1 MVGSSVRALA
11 LVARR
16 DITRHKGRSALVI
29 ALIVLP
35 IAAMVMGIAI
45 LRTTQPSQERDDAA
59 RMGRADLLAQGIA
72 ESDLRKLLPAGSTIE
87 PTSWSDTQIELPGAR
102 PSVALRG
109 LDLDGLAGGMLK
121 LVDGRPPKG
130 TAEVAITAKV
140 GEIAGVG
147 IGGQLTLDD
156 LPVATVVGL
165 VENEMNLGDRIVVVD
180 PRAVELGD
188 PKYANWLIGLP
199 PGSDPEAI
207 VAATYDPTTGGQT
220 INLQSRLSGR
230 LGVMGGDSSS
240 IIILILGS
248 LALVEAA
255 LVAAAAFAV
264 SIRRR
269 QRELGLLGAA
279 GATPR
284 QLAGTVL
291 LEAAILGAIACIA
304 GIAIGVGG
312 SFGLSPFLDG
322 LTQRRNPPIVLDAG
336 GLIGPALI
344 GFAAAVLAAI
354 VPSRTVARVPIL
366 VSLSGRRPA
375 ETPAHRTLVIGLIVV
390 VLSVGLTLIGANL
403 RVTFQDVSGVRELL
417 VVVGAVLGTLGF
429 GACAPWLLERL
440 DAVAVRLPLA
450 SRIAF
455 RDTARARSRSAPIV
469 TAVLASVAAA
479 ITLGTFTVSRNA
491 ENANEWRPY
500 LFPDQ
505 LIIRGAGAATI
516 GQHIAS
522 SPGAVGGAALS
533 YLGLPAPG
541 YLSIE
546 IPKARD
552 ANGQLVRWGEEPY
565 TVPPQVQNAAI
576 GSSLLLA
583 LWRADGAAADLATGR
598 IVIFSDQAM
607 TADEVVVVLDDGR
620 GDADSARRV
629 PYPATIISTGVSSGV
644 LPGALV
650 PASIAHDLGL
660 EEIDGQAF
668 VVRLDHAATQA
679 DIDAAA
685 VLAARAPDTFVDA
698 SLGPQRPDESF
709 RVLMVGLALL
719 FAVSVTGVAI
729 ALGEAESRPE
739 QRTLLALGADPRLRR
754 RIIASRAA
762 VLAILAGALALPAG
776 IIPAWG
782 LLASLHMPF
791 VVPLAEV
798 VAAVAILPAVAVLG
812 AWLLSRPIPDWN
824 AFRNV
829 RPGE

>member
-1 MVGSSVRALA
+1 MIGASTRALA

-16 DITRHKGRSALVI
+16 DITRHKGRSALVA
-29 ALIVLP
+29 ALIALP

-45 LRTTQPSQERDDAA
+45 LRTTQPTQERDDTA
-59 RMGRADLLAQGIA
+59 RMGRADLLAQGIS
-72 ESDLRKLLPAGSTIE
+72 ESELGQWLPAGSSIE
-87 PTSWSDTQIELPGAR
+87 PIAWSDTTQIELPGAR
-102 PSVALRG
+102 PSVSLRG
-109 LDLDGLAGGMLK
+109 LDLDGLASGMLK

-130 TAEVAITAKV
+130 TAEVAITKKV
-140 GEIAGVG
+140 AELAGVG
-147 IGGQLTLDD
+147 IGDRLTLDN
-156 LPVATVVGL
+156 LPAVTVVGL

-180 PRAVELGD
+180 PRAVDLGD
-188 PKYANWLIGLP
+188 SKYATWLIGLP
-199 PGSDPEAI
+199 PGTDPDAV
-207 VAATYDPTTGGQT
+207 VAATYDESGGQGVD
-220 INLQSRLSGR
+220 LQSRLSGR
-230 LGVMGGDSSS
+230 IGVVGDGSSVAVV
-240 IIILILGS
+240 LILGT

-255 LVAAAAFAV
+255 LVASAAFAV

-291 LEAAILGAIACIA
+291 AEAVILGAVACIA
-304 GIAIGVGG
+304 GVGLGLAG
-312 SFGLSPFLDG
+312 SFGLSPFLDE
-322 LTQRRNPPIVLDAG
+322 LTQRRNPPIVIDAA

-344 GFAAAVLAAI
+344 GFVAALLAAI
-354 VPSRTVARVPIL
+354 VPARTVARLPIL
-366 VSLSGRRPA
+366 VSLSGRRPP
-375 ETPAHRTLVIGLIVV
+375 ETPARRNLRIGL
-390 VLSVGLTLIGANL
+390 VLVGVSIGLTLLGANL
-403 RVTFQDVSGVRELL
+403 RIDNMSGMRELL
-417 VVVGAVLGTLGF
+417 VIAGAVLGTLGF

-440 DAVAVRLPLA
+440 DGLAVRLPLA

-491 ENANEWRPY
+491 ENANDWQPY

-505 LIIRGAGAATI
+505 LMVRGAGAESVGADLAT
-516 GQHIAS
+516 A
-522 SPGAVGGAALS
+522 PGALGGAALS
-533 YLGLPAPG
+533 YLGLPEPG
-541 YLSIE
+541 YISIE
-546 IPKARD
+546 IPDGHD
-552 ANGQLVRWGEEPY
+552 ANGGLVRWGDDRQY
-565 TVPPQVQNAAI
+565 VPQVQSASIATQDV
-576 GSSLLLA
+576 LA
-583 LWRADGAAADLATGR
+583 LWQIERSSVDLNDGK
-598 IVIFSDQAM
+598 IVILWNEPM

-629 PYPATIISTGVSSGV
+629 TYPATVISTGISNAA
-644 LPGALV
+644 LPGALL
-650 PASIAHDLGL
+650 PATVANALGL
-660 EEIDGQAF
+660 QTVDAQAY
-668 VVRLDHAATQA
+668 VVRLDHPVTQV

-685 VLAARAPDTFVDA
+685 AIAARAPDTFVDA
-698 SLGPQRPDESF
+698 SIGPQRPDESF
-709 RVLMVGLALL
+709 RVLLVGLALL

-739 QRTLLALGADPRLRR
+739 QRTLLALGAEPRLRR
-754 RIIASRAA
+754 RIVAARAA
-762 VLAILAGALALPAG
+762 VLALLAGVLAVPAG

-782 LLASLHMPF
+782 LLVSLRSPF
-791 VVPLAEV
+791 VMPAMEV